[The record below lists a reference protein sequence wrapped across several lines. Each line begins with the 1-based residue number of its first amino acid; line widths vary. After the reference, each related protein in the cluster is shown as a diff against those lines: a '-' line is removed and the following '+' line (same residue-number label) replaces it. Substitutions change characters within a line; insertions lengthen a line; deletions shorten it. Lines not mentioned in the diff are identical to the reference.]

1 MQFWKLTS
9 STEHFAFNWVNKEQ
23 LEELTRVGLTRWK
36 RMLSDEDFDNDLKQ
50 DAGFAFQEFSSKRNR
65 RKASFT
71 IDLQKLR
78 KKHQK
83 SLLKYLRIFFS

>member
-1 MQFWKLTS
+1 
-9 STEHFAFNWVNKEQ
+9 
-23 LEELTRVGLTRWK
+23 
-36 RMLSDEDFDNDLKQ
+36 MLSDEDFDNDLKQ
-50 DAGFAFQEFSSKRNR
+50 DAGFAFQEISSKRNR

-83 SLLKYLRIFFS
+83 SLSKYLRPDFIPATIILFTFTVHMSKLLLKAV

>member
-23 LEELTRVGLTRWK
+23 LEELTRAALTRWNT
-36 RMLSDEDFDNDLKQ
+36 MLSDEDFDNDLKQ
-50 DAGFAFQEFSSKRNR
+50 DAGFAFQEISSKRNR

-83 SLLKYLRIFFS
+83 SLSKYLRIFS

>member
-1 MQFWKLTS
+1 
-9 STEHFAFNWVNKEQ
+9 
-23 LEELTRVGLTRWK
+23 
-36 RMLSDEDFDNDLKQ
+36 MLSDEDFDNDLKQ
-50 DAGFAFQEFSSKRNR
+50 DAGFAFQEISSKRNR

-83 SLLKYLRIFFS
+83 SLSKYLRIFS